1 MPTRPHQ
8 RADAPAPQ
16 ATPDRDPGARRPALE
31 FTFLLVLP
39 ALLFVLITWQVAVD
53 GPLLG
58 LDGRLSHAL
67 VHPDR
72 ASELLSALGNVEI
85 AVPALL
91 LVALYAVG
99 RGNAAGLHR
108 WWLPPVTAFVLLTL
122 VALIV
127 VPLKE
132 WTARPGTPVV
142 PPATGYYPSGHTAT
156 AGVAYG
162 AAVLLLLPWL
172 ATAAARR
179 AAAAVAFVLVL
190 AVSFGLVRRGYHW
203 PLDVAASWCLC
214 VVLLGTLRLVLRR
227 AMGQRRTPER
237 SGTADPA
244 EPAHPHPAPVRIG
257 QALTGPHR
265 PTVDPDTQ
273 HTPERKGRTDT

>member
-8 RADAPAPQ
+8 RAEDASAPQ
-16 ATPDRDPGARRPALE
+16 ATPDRAPGAPRPGLE
-31 FTFLLVLP
+31 FTFLLGLP

-53 GPLLG
+53 GPLLRF
-58 LDGRLSHAL
+58 DGRLSHAL

-72 ASELLSALGNVEI
+72 ASDLLSALGNVEV

-91 LVALYAVG
+91 LAALYAVR
-99 RGNAAGLHR
+99 RGNAAGRRR

-172 ATAAARR
+172 AGAAARR
-179 AAAAVAFVLVL
+179 AAAALAVALVL
-190 AVSFGLVRRGYHW
+190 AVSFGLVRHGYHW
-203 PLDVAASWCLC
+203 PLDVVASWCLC
-214 VVLLGTLRLVLRR
+214 VVLLGALRLFLRH
-227 AMGQRRTPER
+227 AM
-237 SGTADPA
+237 SDPA
-244 EPAHPHPAPVRIG
+244 KPAHPRPAPVRLG
-257 QALTGPHR
+257 QALTRPHT
-265 PTVDPDTQ
+265 PTVDPESQ